1 MLDQSPLD
9 PQKDYKNRLVNFSN
23 EFDLGLFLYIF
34 KKSMVWLVVGLF
46 LSAGLAFVYLRYSP
60 EIYEARSVVQITES
74 DNSSRVINM
83 DLSTEE
89 NGVEAKMEQMR
100 SKLLISRTIQQL
112 PLRVSYFAE
121 GQVLSNEHYQYSPYK
136 IELLELMSPDV
147 QDSKIQIV
155 FTSPSLFEL
164 EYNGQKF
171 SNLSVNKEI
180 QTPDFKIKAVVE
192 NWEELVAS
200 MNEYTLNFRINSL
213 NALVNRFYQNLEVRI
228 LNKTAKTV
236 ELSFRDNNPFIARD
250 FVRAHANEFISFDL
264 EKRKKSD
271 ESVLDYLNE
280 QIDTVFVRLKESE
293 TDLNSY
299 KQRNKIND
307 LDVVSDHYFD
317 RMSTFENDLVNID
330 MEQGLLEEVKK
341 LTKKNTTEIEVYNLL
356 PLIAGSRYE
365 AALSKQL
372 DKLYIL
378 LSDKEEALYSVTPA
392 SDQIKS
398 LDYQISVQKELILQS
413 IEALKNQLVARK
425 QNLSGKLN
433 LAEGAYYTIPA
444 KELEFARLQRLF
456 QINEKYYTLLLEKA
470 IEYQISKE
478 GFVSNNQILEEA
490 RVPASPLY
498 PKRKMVWVTF
508 LLAGLLLGLIVITI
522 RYLLHNKI
530 TSLHE
535 VNKVANASISTLG
548 VIPRMK
554 EEIPNSMVLVHKNP
568 RSLLSESFRSI
579 RTNLQFINNSEGPKL
594 ITITSTIAGEGK
606 TFVAL
611 NLAGIIAYSGKR
623 VIVCDL
629 DMRKPKIHK
638 GFQVDNTEGM
648 STLLIGRSTL
658 DNSIRKSELENLHF
672 ITAGPIPPN
681 PSELIIGSPMQQLLS
696 ELKKL
701 YDVIILDTPPVGLVT
716 DGVLLMKQADY
727 PLYVFRADYS
737 KKQFI
742 HVADRLINENHI
754 QLSVVLN
761 AVDVERNKYTDR
773 YSYGY
778 GYGYGYGYSNTGYFE
793 STNQPVPFWKRFFL
807 RRKNEN

>member
-1 MLDQSPLD
+1 MLDQSSLD
-9 PQKDYKNRLVNFSN
+9 PQKDYKSRLVNFSN

-34 KKSMVWLVVGLF
+34 KRSLAWLLAGIVV
-46 LSAGLAFVYLRYSP
+46 SALLAFLYLRYSQVV
-60 EIYEARSVVQITES
+60 YEARSVVQITES
-74 DNSSRVINM
+74 DNSTRVINM
-83 DLSTEE
+83 DVSSEE

-136 IELLELMSPDV
+136 IELIELISPDV

-155 FTSPSLFEL
+155 FTSPGQYEL
-164 EYNGQKF
+164 EYGGNKY
-171 SNLSVNKEI
+171 SNLMVNQEV
-180 QTPDFKIKAVVE
+180 QTPDFKIKTIVE

-200 MNEYTLNFRINSL
+200 MSDYALYFRINSM

-250 FVRAHANEFISFDL
+250 FVRAHANEFIAFDL

-271 ESVLDYLNE
+271 QSVLDYLNE

-293 TDLNSY
+293 SDLNSY

-307 LDVVSDHYFD
+307 LEVVSEHYFD
-317 RMSTFENDLVNID
+317 RMSSFENDLVNID

-398 LDYQISVQKELILQS
+398 LDYQIGVQKELILQS
-413 IEALKNQLVARK
+413 IDALKGQLMARK

-433 LAEGAYYTIPA
+433 QAEGDYYTIPA
-444 KELEFARLQRLF
+444 KELEFARLRRLF

-490 RVPASPLY
+490 RVPSAPLY
-498 PKRKMVWVTF
+498 PKRQMVWVTF

-554 EEIPNSMVLVHKNP
+554 EDIPNSMVLVHKNP

-579 RTNLQFINNSEGPKL
+579 RTNLQFIKNTEGPKL

-638 GFQVDNTEGM
+638 GFQTENQEGM
-648 STLLIGRSTL
+648 STLLIGRSSL
-658 DNSIRKSELENLHF
+658 DKTIRKSELENLDF

-681 PSELIIGSPMQQLLS
+681 PSELIIGEPMQHLLE
-696 ELKKL
+696 ELKKK

-716 DGVLLMKQADY
+716 DGILLMKQADY

-742 HVADRLINENHI
+742 QVADRLINENEI

-761 AVDVERNKYTDR
+761 AVDMDRNKYSDR

-778 GYGYGYGYSNTGYFE
+778 GYGYGYGYSAAGYFE
-793 STNQPVPFWKRFFL
+793 GQTKPIPFWKTIFS
-807 RRKNEN
+807 RKS